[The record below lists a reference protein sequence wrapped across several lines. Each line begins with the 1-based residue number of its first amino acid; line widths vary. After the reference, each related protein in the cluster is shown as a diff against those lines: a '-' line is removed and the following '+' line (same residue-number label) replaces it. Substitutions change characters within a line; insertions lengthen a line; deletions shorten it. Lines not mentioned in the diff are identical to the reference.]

1 MAIFSSAGI
10 SQAISAIDIMYLY
23 SDGYLSM
30 YLYGDEYLDSHRGR
44 LIGAADARQIGASQV
59 IGGSRHASRRL
70 TVNYVYQLTRAVI
83 TGEGGG
89 AILHSN

>member
-59 IGGSRHASRRL
+59 INRSRHASHRPM
-70 TVNYVYQLTRAVI
+70 VNYEVTRAVS